1 MNKIIR
7 AAYGPEAVYQNI
19 ALEAME
25 GWEAWN
31 EYLAQRRDLPPGMTN
46 EDRIWVNNGNL
57 QICGQMELP
66 PFERHSIANM
76 EKIGKRAS
84 QVVVSD
90 YRDVEQARR
99 DGFMFAVDPFNR
111 RVRGKPYQALLDTTG
126 GFVYADK
133 ACRLALHLCRQAG
146 VNVVLGAAGEFIGY
160 VEKDGEVAGVRTKD
174 GTVHHAKLTVVACG
188 GWTNH
193 IVPEL
198 DGLCETTGGSVAVVK
213 IPKSSR
219 LYERFSPRNF
229 PTFTYKMRDGAEGG
243 MYGFP
248 LDEFGHLKFGYRG
261 TKYTNPQLVRR
272 DEKSD
277 EKVYRSI
284 PITKWSKPASLTQ
297 VPTEAMDR
305 LRGMINELLPEIGEE
320 GHDISFTRMC
330 WYNDSFDNHFVVDA
344 VPQRKGLFVATGG
357 SGHAFMFF
365 PNVGKYVADRIEG
378 KQSEALSF
386 WKWRSLGRDQT
397 PINRLALGRDSP
409 RALQNLQLTTD
420 KDLKLSIKSR
430 ANGSKL

>member
-7 AAYGPEAVYQNI
+7 AAYGPEVVYQNI
-19 ALEAME
+19 ALEAMQ
-25 GWEAWN
+25 GWESWN
-31 EYLAQRRDLPPGMTN
+31 KYLAKGRGLPPGMTK

-57 QICGQMELP
+57 QVCGQMELP

-76 EKIGKRAS
+76 EKIGKRTS

-90 YRDVEQARR
+90 PRDVEQARR

-111 RVRGKPYQALLDTTG
+111 RVRGKLYQALLDTTG

-133 ACRLALHLCRQAG
+133 VCRLALHLCRQAG
-146 VNVVLGAAGEFIGY
+146 VKFVLGDAGEFVSY
-160 VEKDGEVAGVRTKD
+160 LEKNGEVVGVETKD
-174 GTVHHAKLTVVACG
+174 GTKHRASLTVVACG
-188 GWTNH
+188 GWTNQ
-193 IVPEL
+193 IVPQL
-198 DGLCETTGGSVAVVK
+198 DGLCETTGGSVAVIK
-213 IPKSSR
+213 IPKSSH

-229 PTFTYKMRDGAEGG
+229 PTFTYKMRDGTEGG

-261 TKYTNPQLVRR
+261 TKYTNPQLVNK
-272 DEKSD
+272 DEKSN

-297 VPTEAMDR
+297 IPSEAMDKIR
-305 LRGMINELLPEIGEE
+305 DMINDLLPEIGEE
-320 GHDISFTRMC
+320 GHDIAFTRMC

-365 PNVGKYVADRIEG
+365 PNIGKYVVDRIEG
-378 KQSEALSF
+378 KENDVLDF
-386 WKWRSLGRDQT
+386 WKWRGLAADQI
-397 PINRLALGRDSP
+397 PINKLALGTASP

-420 KDLKLSIKSR
+420 NDLKLSVGARRI
-430 ANGSKL
+430 ATKL